1 MATDLGLI
9 MFCWGDDNNS
19 QETIKYLKSL
29 GMHGIIYDKMDK
41 LTTKTDKVRNGLGR
55 TELKNEI
62 ACCNIVYCS
71 FSLRETDKK
80 SQNFILKK
88 QFGELVSHFYSAHA
102 TLFHDSGCVIVG
114 YMV

>member
-41 LTTKTDKVRNGLGR
+41 LSTKTDKVRNDTLR
-55 TELKNEI
+55 ICCFRQTEMKTEL
-62 ACCNIVYCS
+62 A
-71 FSLRETDKK
+71 
-80 SQNFILKK
+80 
-88 QFGELVSHFYSAHA
+88 
-102 TLFHDSGCVIVG
+102 
-114 YMV
+114 